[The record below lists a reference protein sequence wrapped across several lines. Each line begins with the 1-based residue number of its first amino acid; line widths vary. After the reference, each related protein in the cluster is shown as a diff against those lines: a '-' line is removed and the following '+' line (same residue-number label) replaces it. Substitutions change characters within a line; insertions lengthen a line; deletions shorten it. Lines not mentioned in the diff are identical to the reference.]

1 MKLHLCLRDE
11 SLEIV
16 NTSEIGNIDA
26 EQCANEIL
34 HLLWSHV
41 PALSVSMI
49 ADALLGE
56 LVSQM
61 DVHEAFRNVMKKG
74 DVGKK
79 EDSE

>member
-16 NTSEIGNIDA
+16 NTDQIGNLDA
-26 EQCANEIL
+26 EQCASEIL

-49 ADALLGE
+49 ADALLDE
-56 LVSQM
+56 LVSQV
-61 DVHEAFRNVMKKG
+61 DIHEALRNVMKKG

>member
-16 NTSEIGNIDA
+16 NTDQIGNIDA

-49 ADALLGE
+49 ADALLDE
-56 LVSQM
+56 LVSQV
-61 DVHEAFRNVMKKG
+61 DIHEAFRNVMKKALLG
-74 DVGKK
+74 EK
-79 EDSE
+79 

>member
-16 NTSEIGNIDA
+16 NTGQLRNIDA
-26 EQCANEIL
+26 EQCASEIL
-34 HLLWSHV
+34 QLLWSHV
-41 PALSVSMI
+41 PSLSANMI

-56 LVSQM
+56 LVGQM
-61 DVHEAFRNVMKKG
+61 DAHEAFRNVMKKAAL
-74 DVGKK
+74 GKK